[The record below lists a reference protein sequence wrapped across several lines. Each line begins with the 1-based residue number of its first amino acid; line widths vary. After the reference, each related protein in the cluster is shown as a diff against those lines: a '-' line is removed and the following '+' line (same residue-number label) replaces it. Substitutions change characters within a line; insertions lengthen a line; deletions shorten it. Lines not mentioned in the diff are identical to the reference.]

1 MPGRATPAERA
12 ALDEARRAVELAREA
27 KASSDRVLS
36 LLSTL
41 VEGAV
46 KPGASDDPA
55 GQHRR
60 AHRPGSLSRIE
71 SDPELR
77 TFILARLDRLTFDQ
91 VIADVVAAFPPDR
104 RTSRSALN
112 RWWHRH
118 GKQLLVQVAAR
129 PPVPQSANII

>member
-1 MPGRATPAERA
+1 MPGSASPASRA
-12 ALDEARRAVELAREA
+12 ALVEARRAAELAREA

-41 VEGAV
+41 VEGTV
-46 KPGASDDPA
+46 KPGVSDDPA

-71 SDPELR
+71 ADPELR

-91 VIADVVAAFPPDR
+91 VIAEVAAAFPPGR

-118 GKQLLVQVAAR
+118 GKLLLGQAPA
-129 PPVPQSANII
+129 PPPEP